1 MKGDVNMK
9 HYTEENIYSIID
21 SLPHGS
27 GFNSRW
33 EHKIDTRGK
42 LHLYQTYD
50 YMDENGF
57 YDTYID
63 FEVVIYKNDFKI
75 HFLHVTNHQKYI
87 IYTHMLRE
95 YFGDVFGMWFW
106 DNKNLL

>member
-9 HYTEENIYSIID
+9 YTEEKIYSIID

-33 EHKIDTRGK
+33 DYKIDTRGK

-50 YMDENGF
+50 YMDENGY

-63 FEVVIYKNDFKI
+63 FELVLYKDSFKI
-75 HFLHVTNHQKYI
+75 HFLHVNNHQEYI
-87 IYTHMLRE
+87 IYTYMLRE
-95 YFGDVFGMWFW
+95 YFRDIFGMWFW
-106 DNKNLL
+106 DYKNLL

>member
-1 MKGDVNMK
+1 MK
-9 HYTEENIYSIID
+9 YTEEMINKMIN
-21 SLPHGS
+21 SLPHGN
-27 GFNSRW
+27 GFNGKW
-33 EHKIDTRGK
+33 EYKIDTRGK

-63 FEVVIYKNDFKI
+63 FEVVIYKYDFKI

-95 YFGDVFGMWFW
+95 YFEDVFAWWYM
-106 DNKNLL
+106 DYKNLL

>member
-1 MKGDVNMK
+1 MKK
-9 HYTEENIYSIID
+9 KYTDEMIKRIID
-21 SLPHGS
+21 SLPHGG
-27 GFNSRW
+27 GFNSKW
-33 EHKIDTRGK
+33 NYDIDTRGK

-50 YMDENGF
+50 YMNENGY

-63 FEVVIYKNDFKI
+63 FEVVIYKDDFKI

-87 IYTHMLRE
+87 IYTYMLRE
-95 YFGDVFGMWFW
+95 YFEDVFGMWFW

>member
-1 MKGDVNMK
+1 MKNNI
-9 HYTEENIYSIID
+9 ENIIN

-27 GFNSRW
+27 GFNGRW
-33 EHKIDTRGK
+33 TYKIDTRGK

-50 YMDENGF
+50 FMDENGY

-63 FEVVIYKNDFKI
+63 FEIVLYKDDFKI

-87 IYTHMLRE
+87 IYYNMLRE
-95 YFGDVFGMWFW
+95 YFEDIFGMWYE
-106 DNKNLL
+106 DYKRSV